1 MARSQKSSKNRTLE
15 DAATAKTPARTSG
28 LSIASPEVIE
38 RQLDPGAPANSNPDP
53 VKQSIL
59 DHIASIDTDPG
70 VALYV
75 ATIGGELLHANEAY
89 RALAKLNDMARLPSF
104 AKDKAGTKA
113 ALPDSARGIIA
124 LVQLSER
131 EVRLDERLVI
141 DGALHYFRS
150 THVPIKDVEGH
161 IVAVAG
167 TYVDITAE
175 RAEVTAATTAESRL
189 RDFARAASDWFWETD
204 AAGNVTSLS
213 DRLTDILGLP
223 KALMTGKPLTSIGTF
238 GANSFAGAS
247 DQRAL
252 EAMAAHVP
260 FRDQLFEMRT
270 SGGDLRQF
278 HLSGVPVFNNGG
290 GQLVGYRGAGMDMT
304 QRYKAESEARAARA
318 DLEAA
323 LEELTNKNIALD
335 VASHQARAALDAKN
349 EFLAAMSHELRTPLN
364 AVIGFAEAMSMK
376 IFGDLNERYAGYAED
391 IVSAGRH
398 LLALINDVLDVSVID
413 SGKLSMMIDVVD
425 LSDLVRKALNLVIVR
440 AKKKSI
446 DTDAVRLDDAVL
458 IKADSI
464 RAMQVLVNLL
474 SNAVKF
480 TDEGGKVGIEVNTK
494 KPGVVAVTV
503 WDTGIGIDPTKHDAV
518 FEKFR
523 RIDEN
528 VFARKEEGT
537 GLGLHISRQLAR
549 QMGGDLTFTSKFG
562 EGSRFTVTFPVG

>member
-1 MARSQKSSKNRTLE
+1 
-15 DAATAKTPARTSG
+15 
-28 LSIASPEVIE
+28 
-38 RQLDPGAPANSNPDP
+38 
-53 VKQSIL
+53 
-59 DHIASIDTDPG
+59 
-70 VALYV
+70 
-75 ATIGGELLHANEAY
+75 
-89 RALAKLNDMARLPSF
+89 
-104 AKDKAGTKA
+104 
-113 ALPDSARGIIA
+113 
-124 LVQLSER
+124 
-131 EVRLDERLVI
+131 
-141 DGALHYFRS
+141 
-150 THVPIKDVEGH
+150 
-161 IVAVAG
+161 
-167 TYVDITAE
+167 
-175 RAEVTAATTAESRL
+175 
-189 RDFARAASDWFWETD
+189 
-204 AAGNVTSLS
+204 
-213 DRLTDILGLP
+213 
-223 KALMTGKPLTSIGTF
+223 
-238 GANSFAGAS
+238 
-247 DQRAL
+247 
-252 EAMAAHVP
+252 
-260 FRDQLFEMRT
+260 
-270 SGGDLRQF
+270 
-278 HLSGVPVFNNGG
+278 
-290 GQLVGYRGAGMDMT
+290 
-304 QRYKAESEARAARA
+304 
-318 DLEAA
+318 
-323 LEELTNKNIALD
+323 
-335 VASHQARAALDAKN
+335 
-349 EFLAAMSHELRTPLN
+349 
-364 AVIGFAEAMSMK
+364 MSMK

-503 WDTGIGIDPTKHDAV
+503 WDTGIGIDPSKHDAV